1 MIAEIVSIGSNSLV
15 AALVIWLIK
24 SSTKRE
30 VQIAE
35 KFANRPDFDQVDR
48 RVDKVTRE
56 LYEKEASLRKD
67 FRGHTHEGN
76 IAKVILK

>member
-48 RVDKVTRE
+48 RVDKVARE
-56 LYEKEASLRKD
+56 LYEKEALLRKD

-76 IAKVILK
+76 TAKVILK

>member
-1 MIAEIVSIGSNSLV
+1 MLTEIVSISSNIIVASLI
-15 AALVIWLIK
+15 IWLIK

-48 RVDKVTRE
+48 RVDKVARE
-56 LYEKEASLRKD
+56 LCEKEASLRKD

-76 IAKVILK
+76 PAKVILK

>member
-48 RVDKVTRE
+48 RVDKIARE
-56 LYEKEASLRKD
+56 LHDKETSLRKD

-76 IAKVILK
+76 TAKVILK

>member
-15 AALVIWLIK
+15 AALIIWLVK
-24 SSTKRE
+24 SSNKRD
-30 VQIAE
+30 VQTAE

-48 RVDKVTRE
+48 RVDKIARE
-56 LYEKEASLRKD
+56 LCEKEASLRKD

-76 IAKVILK
+76 TAKVILK